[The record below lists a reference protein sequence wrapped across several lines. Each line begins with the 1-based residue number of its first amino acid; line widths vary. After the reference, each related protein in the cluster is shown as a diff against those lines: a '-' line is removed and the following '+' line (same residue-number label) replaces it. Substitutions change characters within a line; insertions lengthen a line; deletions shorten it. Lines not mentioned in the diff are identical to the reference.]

1 VERAARAPFVTA
13 LIHADNF
20 YRSGTPWHTFFFAAN
35 DKPLTPPYNLN
46 APDDSRVQ
54 QSGNRND
61 LQNVRGVGG
70 VRGKAS
76 VRRHQRGYCRAGKG
90 YAMKYWLGLL
100 VLGIFVTAGCGRL
113 GSAFAPTPRP
123 TYIFTPITAAVNAY
137 ATLGAITCPE
147 TKCAK
152 SLWQVGTFGIL
163 HFLL

>member
-1 VERAARAPFVTA
+1 
-13 LIHADNF
+13 LIHEDNF
-20 YRSGTPWHTFFFAAN
+20 YRSGTPWRTFFFAAN

-46 APDDSRVQ
+46 APDDSRAQ